1 MSYGRRLAALTAI
14 VATVGAAPAAAE
26 PAGPRPGGGIPG
38 GPPAAWIETAGGAW
52 WLQPGSVCWRFAG
65 GPGVCADTAGYSD
78 RPRVRVRVGEIVRL
92 HLGRDPDALL
102 VTTGLRREQCARGLE
117 PTPAAGGRRPPV
129 GVRGVVSWRI
139 RPRDHGYLVAI
150 ARYPE
155 GDPSSL
161 GRLEVVPSAAGGPAP
176 ACRPDHTPPRLLGIE
191 IERTPAGVSAVV
203 SAEEPVAVTGTL
215 RRLVGGRAL
224 AARAVAARRGAVS
237 SQQVLRLG
245 PLASGTYTLVVR
257 LRDGAGNLGLAS
269 RRIVVPAGDAAA
281 PAG

>member
-1 MSYGRRLAALTAI
+1 MSSLRLLAAVTAI
-14 VATVGAAPAAAE
+14 VAAIGAAPAAAE
-26 PAGPRPGGGIPG
+26 PAGPRPGGGTPG
-38 GPPAAWIETAGGAW
+38 GPPAAWIETASGAW

-65 GPGVCADTAGYSD
+65 GPGICADTAGFSD
-78 RPRVRVRVGEIVRL
+78 RPLVRVRVGEIVRL

-102 VTTGLRREQCARGLE
+102 VTAGLRGERCARGLE

-129 GVRGVVSWRI
+129 GVRGVVAWRI

-161 GRLEVVPSAAGGPAP
+161 GRLEVVPNAAGGPAP
-176 ACRPDHTPPRLLGIE
+176 ACRPDHTPPLLLGVE
-191 IERTPAGVSAVV
+191 VERTRAGVSAVV

-215 RRLVGGRAL
+215 HRIVGGRAV
-224 AARAVAARRGAVS
+224 AARAVAGRRGAVS

-245 PLASGTYTLVVR
+245 PLAPGAYRLVVR

-269 RRIVVPAGDAAA
+269 RRIVVAADGTTPAG
-281 PAG
+281 